1 MQNEQRA
8 RRGAFNDS
16 VLEKSIGASYG
27 SNEYGSNISR
37 NLGLGIRRPG
47 GRVTESGHDK
57 SWYSKSGVVAGT
69 MSGQGNGLGL
79 KYSFLNTEA
88 PKSMIL
94 DVHHQPTQNISST
107 RTSVIS
113 ASWKNS
119 EEEEYTWDEMNSG
132 LTVHGASTV
141 SNLSKNSWTAD
152 DENLVSL
159 VEFGD
164 LGIRLM
170 QNRTGTILKTKI

>member
-1 MQNEQRA
+1 MQNEQCA
-8 RRGAFNDS
+8 HRGAFNDS

-113 ASWKNS
+113 VLWILNFKWIS
-119 EEEEYTWDEMNSG
+119 
-132 LTVHGASTV
+132 V
-141 SNLSKNSWTAD
+141 SPNLS
-152 DENLVSL
+152 L
-159 VEFGD
+159 FI
-164 LGIRLM
+164 LGLSSHPSDY
-170 QNRTGTILKTKI
+170 QIL